1 MSSQSSATKSHLGA
15 AGIGLGAYAA
25 FFFVLYW
32 LMQPTVTANSG
43 LAGYRPPP
51 KTIVK
56 YADAPWELP
65 NSPEALP
72 IRADPKA
79 QRHGGAEERN
89 NSSLAASAGVLD
101 AAQGLLLTAAFY
113 WDLNDRT
120 RAWAKKFADRYP
132 KVPTMIHAGT
142 YGAVTHYLNAV
153 AAAGTD
159 DGGAVVARM
168 RRCPS
173 TTRLQLAP
181 AFRERSRP
189 IPSRCSTRDDQWR
202 SVQKRADLG
211 QLADDLVQ
219 QDQSRDEV

>member
-1 MSSQSSATKSHLGA
+1 M
-15 AGIGLGAYAA
+15 
-25 FFFVLYW
+25 
-32 LMQPTVTANSG
+32 
-43 LAGYRPPP
+43 
-51 KTIVK
+51 
-56 YADAPWELP
+56 
-65 NSPEALP
+65 
-72 IRADPKA
+72 
-79 QRHGGAEERN
+79 
-89 NSSLAASAGVLD
+89 D

-113 WDLNDRT
+113 WDLNDQT

-142 YGAVTHYLNAV
+142 YGAVTHYLKAV

-202 SVQKRADLG
+202 SVQKRADLVNWPTIWFSKTNLGMKYNLIRRLPNGLILERHSECIVPNIVLVANVHQRG
-211 QLADDLVQ
+211 QQ
-219 QDQSRDEV
+219 PI

>member
-25 FFFVLYW
+25 FYFVLYW

-56 YADAPWELP
+56 YADAPWEPP

-72 IRADPKA
+72 IRAVDEPAPVIPKRSVTEEPKKETI
-79 QRHGGAEERN
+79 RHLLLRQE
-89 NSSLAASAGVLD
+89 LD

-113 WDLNDRT
+113 WDLNDQT

-142 YGAVTHYLNAV
+142 YGAVTHYLKAV

-168 RRCPS
+168 NEMPVDDATATGSSISRMQPTHTIS
-173 TTRLQLAP
+173 LFYTR
-181 AFRERSRP
+181 
-189 IPSRCSTRDDQWR
+189 
-202 SVQKRADLG
+202 
-211 QLADDLVQ
+211 
-219 QDQSRDEV
+219 

>member
-1 MSSQSSATKSHLGA
+1 VGTSQLTRSASDTGR
-15 AGIGLGAYAA
+15 G
-25 FFFVLYW
+25 
-32 LMQPTVTANSG
+32 
-43 LAGYRPPP
+43 
-51 KTIVK
+51 
-56 YADAPWELP
+56 
-65 NSPEALP
+65 
-72 IRADPKA
+72 RASACDPKA
-79 QRHGGAEERN
+79 QRHGGVEERN

-113 WDLNDRT
+113 WDLNDQT